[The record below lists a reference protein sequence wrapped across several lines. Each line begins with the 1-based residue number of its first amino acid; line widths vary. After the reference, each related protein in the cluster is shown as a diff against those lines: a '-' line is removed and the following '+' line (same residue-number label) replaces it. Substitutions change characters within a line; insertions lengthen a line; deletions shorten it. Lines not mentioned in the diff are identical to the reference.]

1 MDVAKLFPNGKSQ
14 AVRLPKAYRFEG
26 DHVFIKKMGSAVL
39 LIPARKP
46 WDIIKEALSGLDDD
60 FLADRVQGE
69 QQGRN
74 DPWD

>member
-26 DHVFIKKMGSAVL
+26 DYVYIKKMGSAVL

-46 WDIIKEALSGLDDD
+46 WDIITEALSGLDED
-60 FLADRVQGE
+60 FLSERGQGD
-69 QQGRN
+69 QKR
-74 DPWD
+74 DTPWD